1 MSNALGMIETN
12 GWVALVQVADAMVK
26 TADVRLLGWQ
36 KVGSGLVSVF
46 VAGEVA
52 SVQAAVDSGL
62 KAGNDIGDVYA
73 GHVIPRI
80 DKDLMSLIPLR
91 PLIHSHID

>member
-1 MSNALGMIETN
+1 MSTALGMIETY
-12 GWVALVQVADAMVK
+12 GWVALVQAADAMVK

-46 VAGEVA
+46 VVGEVA

-62 KAGNDIGDVYA
+62 KAGNDVGDVYA
-73 GHVIPRI
+73 VHVIPRI
-80 DKDLMSLIPLR
+80 DKGLMALIPLR
-91 PLIHSHID
+91 PLIHSHTD